1 MVLRQISRYV
11 YELEEL
17 LRNSILVVHYFG
29 HYHFVFAAAVFGLGF
44 LFIIAGIISATF
56 TIAVQRP
63 RLQLLPAIV
72 QLYQHPRYGGE
83 IDKEQRYD
91 E

>member
-1 MVLRQISRYV
+1 MVLWQVSRNI

-29 HYHFVFAAAVFGLGF
+29 YHHFVFAAAIFGLGF
-44 LFIIAGIISATF
+44 LFIIAGIISATL
-56 TIAVQRP
+56 TIRIERP
-63 RLQLLPAIV
+63 RLQFLPAIV

-83 IDKEQRYD
+83 INKE
-91 E
+91 

>member
-1 MVLRQISRYV
+1 MVLRQVSRYINKFK
-11 YELEEL
+11 ER
-17 LRNSILVVHYFG
+17 LRGCVLVVHHLG
-29 HYHFVFAAAVFGLGF
+29 YHHFILAAAILHICF
-44 LFIIAGIISATF
+44 LLIVAGIVCATSA
-56 TIAVQRP
+56 IGVQRP

-72 QLYQHPRYGGE
+72 QLYQHSRHGGE